1 MKSLATGCPNLEY
14 VGYFSAAHQWE
25 YLPCSLFLDEKN
37 NWNELSSASWLCS
50 QSCINEVLR
59 VLSTK
64 KCIHRS
70 QNVEYSKVTAETQIA
85 TKMPIEDDDDEGGNV
100 YLYEKSPTKV
110 GEGLFQLLHSSENV
124 DDSESSEDYEL
135 DDECVGSAD
144 ITYTHT
150 EINLDNI
157 VLQDNR
163 DGLAGLTVEE
173 IGDNISFIQ
182 HFIMIVL
189 NEIKSNR
196 GAFEYPEMKSLLLNR
211 RFLQVGFASEIGKHC
226 AFWPRTSTGWYA

>member
-1 MKSLATGCPNLEY
+1 
-14 VGYFSAAHQWE
+14 
-25 YLPCSLFLDEKN
+25 
-37 NWNELSSASWLCS
+37 
-50 QSCINEVLR
+50 
-59 VLSTK
+59 
-64 KCIHRS
+64 
-70 QNVEYSKVTAETQIA
+70 
-85 TKMPIEDDDDEGGNV
+85 
-100 YLYEKSPTKV
+100 
-110 GEGLFQLLHSSENV
+110 
-124 DDSESSEDYEL
+124 
-135 DDECVGSAD
+135 
-144 ITYTHT
+144 
-150 EINLDNI
+150 
-157 VLQDNR
+157 LQDNR